1 MTRKLVRPDR
11 RISRGLYIDAVM
23 DALGLV
29 LKRDKGLRPVLGEA
43 LMTMSWYWMLGA
55 SPKQSDVDRLR
66 ALLNDL
72 FPEGPQDAGRRCETA
87 PQLAPVPAGA
97 NHGSQ

>member
-1 MTRKLVRPDR
+1 MTRKPVRSDR

-23 DALGLV
+23 DALSLV

-66 ALLNDL
+66 TLLNGL
-72 FPEGPQDAGRRCETA
+72 FPEGTQDAGRRCETA
-87 PQLAPVPAGA
+87 PQLVPVPAGA
-97 NHGSQ
+97 IHASQ

>member
-1 MTRKLVRPDR
+1 MTRKPVRSDR
-11 RISRGLYIDAVM
+11 RISRGLYIDAVV

-55 SPKQSDVDRLR
+55 NPKQSDVDRLR
-66 ALLNDL
+66 TLVNGL
-72 FPEGPQDAGRRCETA
+72 FPEGTEVAGRAAETA
-87 PQLAPVPAGA
+87 SQLPAVPAGA
-97 NHGSQ
+97 VHAGQ